1 MRPSIL
7 LLSCLGSSTFAKSI
21 KETMDN
27 VGPFSHWYTIIK
39 PFVDELEE
47 MCQYRPVTILVP
59 ESDAV
64 DKWKSTPE
72 FTVATEDKLRD
83 LMRYHVVKGSHKTDA
98 IAEAGPFLST
108 MLEQTGVSGG
118 QRLQVEKA
126 SDSERGINFF
136 SGLGR
141 KSTIHPFGVCETHSH

>member
-1 MRPSIL
+1 MRPSTL
-7 LLSCLGSSTFAKSI
+7 LLSCISSSTLAKSI
-21 KETMDN
+21 KETLDN
-27 VGPFSHWYTIIK
+27 VGPFSHWYTIMK
-39 PFVDELEE
+39 PFLNELEE
-47 MCQYRPVTILVP
+47 MSQNRPVTILVP

-72 FTVATEDKLRD
+72 FTAATDDKLRD
-83 LMRYHVVKGSHKTDA
+83 LLRYHVVKGSHKTDE

-126 SDSERGINFF
+126 SESERGINFF
-136 SGLGR
+136 SGFGR
-141 KSTIHPFGVCETHSH
+141 KSTIHPFGVCEIHPH